1 MTTNKT
7 NIASLIYFTES
18 KIVCTGGVVF
28 VGDGNTGKTHTAINI
43 TSYKSRSFF
52 NAEDDSI
59 KKSVNLELDYFIFQS
74 NIEEYLIKTTSQIF
88 IMPGQKG
95 RAKMGEGLAFE
106 DAVDLYFHISP
117 IKVVLALIL
126 TFDLTDMNT
135 FQELEY
141 WLNRAIERDIVQDY
155 TSIIILGTHLDS
167 DENIVTDEDMDVARI
182 FVHETIIDKIGLDVG
197 LENIHTIKVSNVT
210 NDGIDD
216 LKEAINNSF
225 LTAFNIFGFLDYKK
239 NNDL

>member
-1 MTTNKT
+1 MSTNKT

-28 VGDGNTGKTHTAINI
+28 VGDGHTGKTHTAINI
-43 TSYKSRSFF
+43 TSYKSRAFF
-52 NAEDDSI
+52 NPEDDSL

-95 RAKMGEGLAFE
+95 RSKIGEGLAFE

-117 IKVVLALIL
+117 IKVVLALVL

-141 WLNRAIERDIVQDY
+141 WLNRAIERDIVQDT

-167 DENIVTDEDMDVARI
+167 EGLIVTDEDIETAKT
-182 FVHETIIDKIGLDVG
+182 FVHQTVLDKIGLDVG
-197 LENIHTIKVSNVT
+197 IENIHSVKVSNIT
-210 NDGIDD
+210 NDGIEE
-216 LKEAINNSF
+216 LKQTINTCF
-225 LTAFNIFGFLDYKK
+225 LSAFNIFGFLDYKK
-239 NNDL
+239 NNGL